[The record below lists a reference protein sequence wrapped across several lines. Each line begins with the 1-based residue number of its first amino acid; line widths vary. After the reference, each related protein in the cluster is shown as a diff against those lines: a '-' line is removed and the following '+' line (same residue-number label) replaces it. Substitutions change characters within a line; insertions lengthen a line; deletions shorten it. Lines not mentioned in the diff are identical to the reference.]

1 MRVPG
6 SFASNRSE
14 IPSSGW
20 TLTISRL
27 GATELTRARLK
38 ISSGGRLNWIAI
50 SVVRLGSRLPVR
62 R

>member
-6 SFASNRSE
+6 SFASNRIE

-20 TLTISRL
+20 TLTMRRF
-27 GATELTRARLK
+27 GDTGEALTFLK
-38 ISSGGRLNWIAI
+38 ISSGGRRNWIAI

-62 R
+62 M